1 MKTKKTAS
9 KKIIK
14 NKIKKIKAVKKVIRK
29 PIVQKKKVEK
39 AKPVPKEIVIDA
51 KKISDFEVL
60 EKLLGDNNKVK
71 LWKVFVLNTNKEFL
85 LKDLIKLSR
94 IKKDNLIL
102 ELREL
107 MRIGLVK
114 ANKKEHHIFYK
125 TNKDF
130 PLLSEITNLVLSV
143 VPRSAEKVLEK
154 LNTLNKLKTVL
165 LSGFFTSKI
174 GKQKQDF
181 ESFNSNSNID
191 LLLVFEKIPD
201 NAENDGHPDRAQRIV
216 HVVATDQAE
225 HENQGQNVLFFHPQN
240 DWKNIGAADHHEE
253 EHDEAGYKIRHK
265 HIGYHLVML

>member
-165 LSGFFTSKI
+165 LSGFFTSTI

-201 NAENDGHPDRAQRIV
+201 NVSDIISELEFNIGKELSYSALEQNDFRYRHSIGDKLIRDV
-216 HVVATDQAE
+216 LDFDHVVAMDK
-225 HENQGQNVLFFHPQN
+225 LSFF
-240 DWKNIGAADHHEE
+240 
-253 EHDEAGYKIRHK
+253 R
-265 HIGYHLVML
+265 